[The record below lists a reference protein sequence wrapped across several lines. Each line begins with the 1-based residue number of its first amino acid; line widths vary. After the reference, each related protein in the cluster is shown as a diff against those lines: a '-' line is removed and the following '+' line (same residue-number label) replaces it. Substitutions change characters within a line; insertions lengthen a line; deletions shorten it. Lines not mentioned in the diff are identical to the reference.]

1 MQLRSF
7 AARWLSTALALAS
20 ALGFGPA
27 TATAQ
32 TGTFTGRGGVGVPP
46 PLEER
51 PGVILQG
58 LDKVTARV
66 TRIEV
71 PVGYRVRFHRLM
83 ITVRACRQTHPTEAP
98 ESTAFL
104 EIVDISDQAAPVAYF
119 SGWMFASSP
128 ALSPLEHPVYDVTV
142 LGCTAASSAASSDK
156 QR

>member
-1 MQLRSF
+1 MQSGASVAVWLI
-7 AARWLSTALALAS
+7 AASLLWAGAS
-20 ALGFGPA
+20 PA
-27 TATAQ
+27 IAQ
-32 TGTFTGRGGVGVPP
+32 TGIVSGLGGAGVPP
-46 PLEER
+46 PLDER

-83 ITVRACRQTHPTEAP
+83 ITVRACRQTPPTEAP

-104 EIVDISDQAAPVAYF
+104 EIADISDQTAPVAYF

-142 LGCTAASSAASSDK
+142 LGCMTASSAASSDE